1 MSTTTHL
8 SPIFTPSKRD
18 VQVFKIGLT
27 LVLRWI
33 GYGNTPSVYPER
45 KRYWTDT
52 ATAVGDTLSLVSR
65 YADAK
70 SEAIIPHATPHSLT
84 PFSLLFE
91 VHTRLIVN
99 HYIRQILLSFLWNLW
114 PKVVFFFFLPWL
126 PARGACSYR
135 RSDIGGRC
143 VPKSGDGIRHQRG
156 VQTLQTWWKDC
167 IMAMSQRFAHNGR
180 CVTSQILGFNYSSGS
195 PNHHSTPLSCCVSLE
210 NTSSLRLYL
219 NLLQ

>member
-99 HYIRQILLSFLWNLW
+99 HYIRQILLSFL
-114 PKVVFFFFLPWL
+114 
-126 PARGACSYR
+126 
-135 RSDIGGRC
+135 
-143 VPKSGDGIRHQRG
+143 
-156 VQTLQTWWKDC
+156 
-167 IMAMSQRFAHNGR
+167 
-180 CVTSQILGFNYSSGS
+180 
-195 PNHHSTPLSCCVSLE
+195 
-210 NTSSLRLYL
+210 
-219 NLLQ
+219 